1 MKINLLHD
9 AIKVDMFCIIR
20 CPKCEN
26 IQGSRYP
33 IKRSICIRCGT
44 SIDIDKIVGMKLFDS
59 HKDMLIMIQAIKM
72 DNNDKESIITTL
84 PGHCDH
90 RRKTEN
96 RSKIRDLILR
106 STTEIISIKDLLEMM
121 ERSGI
126 ERSIVELE
134 LNNLVSSGDIFK
146 PKEGFIKKVEP

>member
-1 MKINLLHD
+1 
-9 AIKVDMFCIIR
+9 MFCIIR

-44 SIDIDKIVGMKLFDS
+44 SIHIEKIEGMKLFDS
-59 HKDMLIMIQAIKM
+59 HKDMITMIQAIKM
-72 DNNDKESIITTL
+72 ENDDMESNTTTL

-90 RRKTEN
+90 RRKTVN
-96 RSKIRDLILR
+96 RSNIRDLILR
-106 STTEIISIKDLLEMM
+106 STTEITSVKDLFELMKHSGV
-121 ERSGI
+121 ERSL
-126 ERSIVELE
+126 VEVE

-146 PKEGFIKKVEP
+146 PREGFIKKVDP